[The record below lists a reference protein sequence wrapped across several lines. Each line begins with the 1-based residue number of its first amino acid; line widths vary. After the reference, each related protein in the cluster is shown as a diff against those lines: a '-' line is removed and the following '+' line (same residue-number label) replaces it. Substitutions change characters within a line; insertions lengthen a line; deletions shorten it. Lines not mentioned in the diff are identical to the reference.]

1 MSTFSEHIFSE
12 GQKSVMYP
20 LSTSTEGQPL
30 LKSTEIHSW
39 LSLQESDLLKKRHES
54 DLLKTPRTIRTPSE
68 VMQTSTRGLAS
79 SVLLVEQ
86 ENADLREQNAHLKE
100 QLWAARMHKHA
111 DSTRIAE
118 LEGQVTQLKQQL
130 RSEHEQR
137 ENEVSLLH
145 MQLQREHEKQKSM
158 LLARLE
164 NLQHHRRPAQQHEV
178 DLVQYSMTLE
188 NQVAQLQMQIRRE
201 RIGRNSADRPDRDTI
216 GWKSSPQALTTSR
229 ALKLKVKPERP
240 MSAQGTRSLDQLGR
254 DSHEFARS
262 LVVRRRNTSAA
273 NELEQPRPS
282 PHRTP
287 RGEHV
292 DLGGPEFAR
301 SIQVQAHPFSPSV
314 AEATE
319 QRRARGEHADLD
331 RHELARSIAL
341 QRCGETYTF

>member
-1 MSTFSEHIFSE
+1 
-12 GQKSVMYP
+12 MYP
-20 LSTSTEGQPL
+20 LSTFYEGQPL

-86 ENADLREQNAHLKE
+86 ENADLVEQNAHLKE

-164 NLQHHRRPAQQHEV
+164 NLQHHRRPQHGV
-178 DLVQYSMTLE
+178 DLVKYNMTLE

-216 GWKSSPQALTTSR
+216 GWKASPQALTTSR

-240 MSAQGTRSLDQLGR
+240 MSAQGTRSLEQLGR
-254 DSHEFARS
+254 ASHEFARS
-262 LVVRRRNTSAA
+262 LVVRRRNTNAA
-273 NELEQPRPS
+273 NELVQPRPS

-292 DLGGPEFAR
+292 DLDGSEFAH
-301 SIQVQAHPFSPSV
+301 SIQIQGRPFSPSV

-319 QRRARGEHADLD
+319 QRRGEQVDLD
-331 RHELARSIAL
+331 RHELARSNAL
-341 QRCGETYTF
+341 QRRGETYTY

>member
-1 MSTFSEHIFSE
+1 MYPISTFSEHIFSE
-12 GQKSVMYP
+12 GQKSVMHP

-39 LSLQESDLLKKRHES
+39 LSFQESDLLKKRHES
-54 DLLKTPRTIRTPSE
+54 NLLKTPRTIRTPSE

-164 NLQHHRRPAQQHEV
+164 NLQHHRRPQQHEV

-262 LVVRRRNTSAA
+262 LVVRRRNTNAA

-292 DLGGPEFAR
+292 DL
-301 SIQVQAHPFSPSV
+301 
-314 AEATE
+314 
-319 QRRARGEHADLD
+319 D

-341 QRCGETYTF
+341 QRRGETYTL